1 MEQKLKNSNK
11 ALCLEYYKRL
21 LREFDTHILST
32 KSIRRGN
39 HYSGQVKR
47 FLIYLENKGILHL
60 SEVDGE
66 VMKEYFAYLSTRPK
80 IKKGTGPLSP
90 ISINDCL
97 CTLRTFSMRMVKG
110 GEIERGLQIPNPVKI
125 EHKSNNPFVLTRQVL
140 TVEELKQVY
149 KRANSLIDKSIIALA
164 YGCGLRRME
173 LESLKDND
181 IDFRK
186 GVLTIIESK
195 NNKTRSVP
203 ISNFFLEVLKEY
215 NYHRLEI
222 LSKRGKRTRYFLL
235 NDLGDKLSGEIMNKR
250 LKSVIAKTKDQSI
263 IEKNI
268 TLHCLRH
275 SIATH
280 LVNSGES
287 FEYVKVFLGHS
298 MVDTTSLYAKRR
310 KQKNKYQI

>member
-1 MEQKLKNSNK
+1 MEILLTK
-11 ALCLEYYKRL
+11 YYKRIL
-21 LREFDTHILST
+21 EEFDTHIMST

-47 FLIYLENKGILHL
+47 FLIYLEKRGILHL

-80 IKKGTGPLSP
+80 LKKGTGPLSA

-140 TVEELKQVY
+140 TIEELKQVY

-173 LESLKDND
+173 LESLRDND

-203 ISNFFLEVLKEY
+203 ISNFFLQVLKEY

-250 LKSVIAKTKDQSI
+250 LKSVIAKTKDQS
-263 IEKNI
+263 
-268 TLHCLRH
+268 
-275 SIATH
+275 
-280 LVNSGES
+280 
-287 FEYVKVFLGHS
+287 
-298 MVDTTSLYAKRR
+298 
-310 KQKNKYQI
+310 